1 MKAKSLFPILLLL
14 AVTHAQLAAVPS
26 DIPLATLQLRDIIII
41 AVVLTYL
48 FASGRIADFVESKD
62 RRVTKR
68 EVLLAPLLYMAF
80 ACVGV
85 LLYFGSGAW
94 VPPQD
99 TMITVAFYLILIP
112 LAISVGLGALVI
124 HYFFHDRLNPVQ
136 SIDLSLRIVLAPVFD
151 GWKGYWTAFGAA
163 AILVGISAVS
173 FYSSGWDFAKV
184 TLDFLLLS
192 FLVSLYFVY
201 RALAAKSNEDKAS
214 GFVSALTIITPAIV
228 REFFR
233 ELACAVLALIPF
245 NIFSTCP
252 IGEVGNEVT
261 LAISVLATI
270 LLLVP
275 IIPIVYAVVV
285 NVLRFF
291 TVIEVLLRKE
301 ERAKPGKPGS
311 TE

>member
-1 MKAKSLFPILLLL
+1 MKLKFLLFIALAFALVFPAVVDVPADVSL
-14 AVTHAQLAAVPS
+14 AV
-26 DIPLATLQLRDIIII
+26 LQLRDVIIIG
-41 AVVLTYL
+41 VVLTYL
-48 FASGRIADFVESKD
+48 FASGRIADFIESKG

-68 EVLLAPLLYMAF
+68 EVLLAPFCYMVF
-80 ACVGV
+80 ACAGV

-99 TMITVAFYLILIP
+99 TIITTLVYLLLIP
-112 LAISVGLGALVI
+112 FAISIGLGGFII

-163 AILVGISAVS
+163 ALIVGISTIA

-192 FLVSLYFVY
+192 TIVSLYYVY
-201 RALAAKSNEDKAS
+201 KALVAKTNEDKAS

-233 ELACAVLALIPF
+233 ELACAALALVPF
-245 NIFSTCP
+245 NLFSVCP
-252 IGEVGNEVT
+252 LDQVGNEVT

-270 LLLVP
+270 VLLIP
-275 IIPIVYAVVV
+275 IIPFAYAIVV

-301 ERAKPGKPGS
+301 EKGKPDAGLQKD
-311 TE
+311 

>member
-1 MKAKSLFPILLLL
+1 MKAKLLFPILLLL
-14 AVTHAQLAAVPS
+14 AVAHAQVALP

-41 AVVLTYL
+41 GVVLTYL

-68 EVLLAPLLYMAF
+68 EVLLAPLLYMVF

-85 LLYFGSGAW
+85 LIYFGSGAW

-99 TMITVAFYLILIP
+99 TIITTVFYLILIP

-136 SIDLSLRIVLAPVFD
+136 SLDLSLRIVLSPVFD
-151 GWKGYWTAFGAA
+151 GYKGYLTAFGAA
-163 AILVGISAVS
+163 VILVGISVVS

-192 FLVSLYFVY
+192 LLVSLYYVY
-201 RALAAKSNEDKAS
+201 RALVAKTNEDKAS
-214 GFVSALTIITPAIV
+214 ASVSALTIITPAIV
-228 REFFR
+228 RAFFT
-233 ELACAVLALIPF
+233 ELACAALALVPF
-245 NIFSTCP
+245 GIFSVCP
-252 IGEVGNEVT
+252 IGQAGNEVT
-261 LAISVLATI
+261 LAISVLATVA
-270 LLLVP
+270 LLIP
-275 IIPIVYAVVV
+275 IIPVAYAIVV

-291 TVIEVLLRKE
+291 TVIEVLVRKE
-301 ERAKPGKPGS
+301 ERRQGGEEKK
-311 TE
+311 